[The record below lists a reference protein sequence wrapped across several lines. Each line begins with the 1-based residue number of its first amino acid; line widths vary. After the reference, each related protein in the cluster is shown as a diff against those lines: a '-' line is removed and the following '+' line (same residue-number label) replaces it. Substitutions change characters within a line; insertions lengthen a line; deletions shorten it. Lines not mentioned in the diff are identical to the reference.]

1 MNSFIFN
8 NFKNRFLKGN
18 VPKEFG
24 IKLLSVNS
32 KINDIEN
39 LQYARTIDDI
49 NKLYFQKTNQT
60 AIDPDSNYYGDII
73 SNINYN
79 KLTYSLMEYSTETE
93 DIYRPT
99 YVTADNW
106 DKFIELYPG
115 LDYLY
120 EMFISNT
127 GSIYYR
133 NGGFYFILTRE
144 NLQWCADRVN
154 GKIGFNNNI
163 AIVLGD
169 NIGATEI
176 QEISLCI
183 GIDKA
188 HKFEGVF
195 FGNNY
200 TLQNLEY
207 SYDSDNSGIIGILG
221 ENGIISNLFISGNI
235 ILNCKTNL
243 SIDHVKKGKSNVY
256 SSLIC
261 GKNYGKIFNIES
273 NANFIFKNFIPD
285 VYISTNRSNNQP
297 EDRFGNDENK
307 YYPKYMCFDN
317 VGNVIPYFGYFNDGV
332 MCSNGQNLIV
342 NSYNTIERE
351 FCSVQTSAYG
361 KFWNDYEL
369 LLDNISASEIGHG
382 DIITSSDDDSN
393 VNYAACRFIGY
404 NDDNMLSGT
413 WYQDNFTK
421 LHNNARVAYY
431 TSPIIGFNSGI
442 VSSIY
447 TDQTLTT
454 SGTFVGF
461 IGGVIGHQ
469 VQGIVTDVVT
479 NNTFSSDYKTNS
491 ATFNGYDDYTTTSY
505 RTLNS
510 NIFTIDDD
518 THNVHT
524 SARSLN
530 RIDCFSDDDVYSNK
544 YIALDNSVHF
554 AKLKVEMAM
563 DSQNVA
569 TTLNSFTVMSADSL
583 DNFKK
588 YVDKQY
594 NQAAVSYEE
603 FSDVVNPFLSDI
615 QDIEIMRE
623 VSGYNSTT
631 SADTGYINGEIIS
644 ESGSYRPINNMKF
657 DLNTIFNSGSSLSS
671 VYSLINKLY
680 LEISVKHSVTETD
693 VNNIIY
699 SSTYDEEYNGIDLAK
714 VKSYSSTNGS
724 AYYIADNFTYII
736 ENNLNNTQ
744 YAITVPNTGVSGIYD
759 EIDTYKITLQSHD
772 DPGSPGFNNIYFG
785 TNINGEP
792 IEANNFRAIISN
804 PIFSNSGIIGFK
816 ELQLYFS
823 AVNSEFIFSG
833 NTATANLNLGFA
845 EFTIKST
852 SSVYANISEGIF
864 YTTSVDQDPVYEI
877 NQTPC
882 KLRFDHV
889 SSYVES
895 GFQMITADAG
905 LLYPEQKYTLYPSY
919 VNYPL
924 IYNEASIFNVGG
936 LAGKISLGNWQKI
949 YNTSSHLHNT
959 YSAFDNENE
968 YKTSYGL
975 CNRYA
980 GLASIM
986 EIPSDCITDKI
997 FNTSGENLDTT
1008 QTYVSNIFDSSANYV
1023 VIKNDDRN
1031 LRLDSD
1037 INSRVSAYLHGLS
1050 SPLISEIIPICRI
1063 LPTVTKYSNGIYSNL
1078 DSSQKRTYFK
1088 PVLSGSVG
1096 LYNTDIPI
1104 QASERNPDGT
1114 CVLINE
1120 DLPGYKVS
1128 RGSSAY
1134 MINAANGIETADF
1147 YLYENKDQQFY
1158 PEDGSLNLEKFVSG
1172 FRVHYERLLVPF
1184 KFIDI
1189 PYPKKANS
1197 ITAWSDEYFENKSI
1211 SRYDYMLS
1219 DIKYAEYLGVTL
1231 DLDFA
1236 RPQVSFIQPSL
1247 LDTQTYKFKNR
1258 PIFNLTKIP
1267 SFTAKDVP
1275 STDNVFYYEYT
1286 KEPNFTTS
1294 SYVNRNVAYFSGND
1308 ANNKGYYIT
1317 NNSLGLSS
1325 NGFDYDGTVFN
1336 IGFDLSPRQI
1346 RTSVSN
1352 SPSGYFETSS
1362 FDSNDL
1368 QGLLVIDDNDELI
1381 NYVELNYSEV
1391 DNFALALSMPS
1402 AVSGSNVIG
1411 EFINISAIYK

>member
-1 MNSFIFN
+1 M
-8 NFKNRFLKGN
+8 
-18 VPKEFG
+18 PKEFG

-60 AIDPDSNYYGDII
+60 AIDPDSNYVGDII

-93 DIYRPT
+93 DIYKPT
-99 YVTADNW
+99 YVTIDNW
-106 DKFIELYPG
+106 DKFIELYPE

-127 GSIYYR
+127 ESIYYR

-169 NIGATEI
+169 NIGANEI

-183 GIDKA
+183 GMDKA

-207 SYDSDNSGIIGILG
+207 SYESDNSGIIGILG
-221 ENGIISNLFISGNI
+221 ENGIISNLFISGKI
-235 ILNCKTNL
+235 ILNCKTSL

-297 EDRFGNDENK
+297 KDRFGNDENK

-317 VGNVIPYFGYFNDGV
+317 VSNAIPYFGYFNDGV
-332 MCSNGQNLIV
+332 MCSTILYNLIL
-342 NSYNTIERE
+342 NSHFAPESA
-351 FCSVQTSAYG
+351 FCSFHTHAYG

-369 LLDNISASEIGHG
+369 ILDNISTSEIVNS
-382 DIITSSDDDSN
+382 DLITSSDVVSSVD
-393 VNYAACRFIGY
+393 YAASRLLVDKYY
-404 NDDNMLSGT
+404 NITADN
-413 WYQDNFTK
+413 WYEDNFTK

-479 NNTFSSDYKTNS
+479 NNTFSSDYTTNS
-491 ATFNGYDDYTTTSY
+491 AIFNGYGDFITTSY

-518 THNVHT
+518 DNNVHT

-530 RIDCFSDDDVYSNK
+530 RIDCFSDDDIYSNR
-544 YIALDNSVHF
+544 YIALDNSVCF
-554 AKLKVEMAM
+554 AKLKVEMSAG
-563 DSQNVA
+563 SPNYELV
-569 TTLNSFTVMSADSL
+569 LNSFSAISADSL

-588 YVDKQY
+588 FVDKQY
-594 NQAAVSYEE
+594 NPTAVSPEE
-603 FSDVVNPFLSDI
+603 FSDVVNPFLTVI
-615 QDIEIMRE
+615 QDIEITRE
-623 VSGYNSTT
+623 VDGYNLTT
-631 SADTGYINGEIIS
+631 SADIGYINGEIIS

-657 DLNTIFNSGSSLSS
+657 DLNTIFNSCSS
-671 VYSLINKLY
+671 VSSVSSLINKLY
-680 LEISVKHSVTETD
+680 TEISDKHTVTEND
-693 VNNIIY
+693 VNQIIY
-699 SSTYDEEYNGIDLAK
+699 SSSYNIEYNGIDLAK
-714 VKSYSSTNGS
+714 VKTYSSTNGS

-736 ENNLNNTQ
+736 ENNLNNNH

-759 EIDTYKITLQSHD
+759 EIDTYKITLQSYD
-772 DPGSPGFNNIYFG
+772 DPVSPGFKNIYFG

-792 IEANNFRAIISN
+792 IEANSFRAIISN
-804 PIFSNSGIIGFK
+804 PIFSDEGIIGFK
-816 ELQLYFS
+816 ELQLHFS
-823 AVNSEFIFSG
+823 AVNSEFISSG
-833 NTATANLNLGFA
+833 NAATANLNLGFA

-864 YTTSVDQDPVYEI
+864 YTTSVEQDPVYTI

-882 KLRFDHV
+882 KLRFEHLT
-889 SSYVES
+889 SSVEFANQIMS
-895 GFQMITADAG
+895 ADAG

-919 VNYPL
+919 DNYPL

-949 YNTSSHLHNT
+949 YSTSSHLHNT

-997 FNTSGENLDTT
+997 FNVSGENFETI
-1008 QTYVSNIFDSSANYV
+1008 QTSASNIFDNSDNYV
-1023 VIKNDDRN
+1023 VIKNDDTN
-1031 LRLDSD
+1031 LTLDTNND
-1037 INSRVSAYLHGLS
+1037 SRVSAYLHGLS
-1050 SPLISEIIPICRI
+1050 SPLISEIIPINRI
-1063 LPTVTKYSNGIYSNL
+1063 LPTVTKYSNGIYSKHN
-1078 DSSQKRTYFK
+1078 SSQKTDFT
-1088 PVLSGSVG
+1088 PFLSGSVG

-1104 QASERNPDGT
+1104 QASTYNPDGT

-1128 RGSSAY
+1128 RGHSAHE
-1134 MINAANGIETADF
+1134 ANNYEPAKY
-1147 YLYENKDQQFY
+1147 YLYENNDQQFY
-1158 PEDGSLNLEKFVSG
+1158 PEEGSLNLEKFVEGG
-1172 FRVHYERLLVPF
+1172 FSTYYDRISPSPR
-1184 KFIDI
+1184 IDI
-1189 PYPKKANS
+1189 PYPNKANS
-1197 ITAWSDEYFENKSI
+1197 ITARTTGYEENKSI

-1219 DIKYAEYLGVTL
+1219 DIKYTQDVGVTL

-1236 RPQVSFIQPSL
+1236 KPLVPFVDLIEINV

-1258 PIFNLTKIP
+1258 PKFNLTKIP
-1267 SFTAKDVP
+1267 SFTPKDVP
-1275 STDNVFYYEYT
+1275 SVNDVFYYEYT
-1286 KEPNFTTS
+1286 KEPNFITS

-1325 NGFDYDGTVFN
+1325 NGFSYDGTVFN

-1346 RTSVSN
+1346 RTSISN
-1352 SPSGYFETSS
+1352 SPNGYFETSS
-1362 FDSNDL
+1362 FDSDDL

>member
-8 NFKNRFLKGN
+8 NFKNRFLKGK

-49 NKLYFQKTNQT
+49 NKLYFQKSNQT
-60 AIDPDSNYYGDII
+60 AIDPDSNYVGDII

-93 DIYRPT
+93 DIYKPT

-127 GSIYYR
+127 ESIYYR

-169 NIGATEI
+169 NIGANEI

-297 EDRFGNDENK
+297 KDRFGNDENK

-317 VGNVIPYFGYFNDGV
+317 VSNAIPYFGYFNDGV
-332 MCSNGQNLIV
+332 MCSTILYNLIL
-342 NSYNTIERE
+342 NSHNTVESE
-351 FCSVQTSAYG
+351 FCSFQTQAYG

-369 LLDNISASEIGHG
+369 LLDNISTSEIVNSNL
-382 DIITSSDDDSN
+382 ITSSDDVSS
-393 VNYAACRFIGY
+393 VNYAACRFLGY
-404 NDDNMLSGT
+404 NYDNSLSGT

-479 NNTFSSDYKTNS
+479 NNTFSSDYTTNS
-491 ATFNGYDDYTTTSY
+491 ATFNGYGDFTTTSY

-518 THNVHT
+518 ANNVHT

-530 RIDCFSDDDVYSNK
+530 RIDCFSDDDIYSNRD
-544 YIALDNSVHF
+544 IVLDNLVSF
-554 AKLKVEMAM
+554 AKLKVKMSAAAPHYAPVR
-563 DSQNVA
+563 DSFSA
-569 TTLNSFTVMSADSL
+569 MSADL
-583 DNFKK
+583 LVNFEKK
-588 YVDKQY
+588 FVKPYDPTELPP
-594 NQAAVSYEE
+594 EE
-603 FSDVVNPFLSDI
+603 FNVVVNPFLSMV
-615 QDIEIMRE
+615 QDIEITRE
-623 VSGYNSTT
+623 VDGYTTTT

-644 ESGSYRPINNMKF
+644 ELGSDRPINNMKF
-657 DLNTIFNSGSSLSS
+657 DLNTIFNSCSS
-671 VYSLINKLY
+671 VSSVSSLINRLY
-680 LEISVKHSVTETD
+680 REISDKNSVTEND
-693 VNNIIY
+693 VNQILY
-699 SSTYDEEYNGIDLAK
+699 SSSYNTEYNGIDLAK

-736 ENNLNNTQ
+736 ENNLNNNY
-744 YAITVPNTGVSGIYD
+744 YATTVPITGVSGLYN
-759 EIDTYKITLQSHD
+759 EIDTYKITLQSHN
-772 DPGSPGFNNIYFG
+772 DPGGPGFNNSYFG
-785 TNINGEP
+785 TYINGEP
-792 IEANNFRAIISN
+792 VEANNVKAIISD
-804 PIFSNSGIIGFK
+804 PIFSDEGIIGFK
-816 ELQLYFS
+816 QLRLYFS
-823 AVNSEFIFSG
+823 AVNSEFEISG
-833 NTATANLNLGFA
+833 NEATANLNLGIA
-845 EFTIKST
+845 VFTINST
-852 SSVYANISEGIF
+852 SSVYANISAGIF

-882 KLRFDHV
+882 KLRFEHV
-889 SSYVES
+889 TNYVPS
-895 GFQMITADAG
+895 ANQIMSDNAG
-905 LLYPEQKYTLYPSY
+905 LLYAEQKYTLYPSY
-919 VNYPL
+919 NNYPL
-924 IYNEASIFNVGG
+924 IYNEASIFNVAG

-959 YSAFDNENE
+959 YSAFDIENE

-997 FNTSGENLDTT
+997 FNTSGESFATIET
-1008 QTYVSNIFDSSANYV
+1008 CVSNIFDHSNNYV
-1023 VIKNDDRN
+1023 VIKNDDTN
-1031 LRLDSD
+1031 LMLDSRD
-1037 INSRVSAYLHGLS
+1037 DSRVSAYLHGLS
-1050 SPLISEIIPICRI
+1050 SPLISEIIPINRI
-1063 LPTVTKYSNGIYSNL
+1063 LPTITKYSNGIYSKHN
-1078 DSSQKRTYFK
+1078 SSQEDDFK

-1104 QASERNPDGT
+1104 QASIYNPDGT

-1128 RGSSAY
+1128 RGHSAY
-1134 MINAANGIETADF
+1134 EANGFGTAGY
-1147 YLYENKDQQFY
+1147 YLYENENQQFY
-1158 PEDGSLNLEKFVSG
+1158 PEEGKLNLEKFVSG
-1172 FRVHYERLLVPF
+1172 FRTYYNRISSSPT
-1184 KFIDI
+1184 IDI
-1189 PYPKKANS
+1189 PYPNKANS
-1197 ITAWSDEYFENKSI
+1197 ITAWTTGYMENKYI
-1211 SRYDYMLS
+1211 SRHDYMLS
-1219 DIKYAEYLGVTL
+1219 DIKYTQDVGVTL

-1236 RPQVSFIQPSL
+1236 KPQAGFIDINV
-1247 LDTQTYKFKNR
+1247 LDNQTYKFKNR
-1258 PIFNLTKIP
+1258 PNFNLTPIT
-1267 SFTAKDVP
+1267 SFTPNDVP
-1275 STDNVFYYEYT
+1275 IADNVFYYEYT
-1286 KEPNFTTS
+1286 KEPNFITS

-1325 NGFDYDGTVFN
+1325 NGFSYDGTVFN

-1346 RTSVSN
+1346 RASVLN
-1352 SPSGYFETSS
+1352 SPNGYFETSS
-1362 FDSNDL
+1362 FDSDDL